1 MSERPYQPFY
11 KPYGMTD
18 EEYEYEKR
26 IAAEKLAEWE
36 QEQNES
42 NLLDAQV
49 KPANGGLSDETL
61 KDLGFIK
68 IPDAMYYERGW
79 EHKEIN
85 IAFDKRPTEIEF
97 WTFIANEFGK
107 RGRSGMAQEIK
118 HILQF

>member
-42 NLLDAQV
+42 NLLDTQV
-49 KPANGGLSDETL
+49 KPACETL
-61 KDLGFIK
+61 QIIDEMLREADILK
-68 IPDAMYYERGW
+68 
-79 EHKEIN
+79 EHKNYVYNLDNAE
-85 IAFDKRPTEIEF
+85 RL
-97 WTFIANEFGK
+97 
-107 RGRSGMAQEIK
+107 RGYKLA
-118 HILQF
+118 LQRLKQKIVSKSV

>member
-49 KPANGGLSDETL
+49 ILRCRYCNKPIKEFFRIDTDNDETICL
-61 KDLGFIK
+61 PFCDEQCMDAYKEQD
-68 IPDAMYYERGW
+68 PDY
-79 EHKEIN
+79 
-85 IAFDKRPTEIEF
+85 F
-97 WTFIANEFGK
+97 
-107 RGRSGMAQEIK
+107 S
-118 HILQF
+118 

>member
-49 KPANGGLSDETL
+49 RRREVSVKITDFDIATIEALHDLLLDQHGYKLDHITL
-61 KDLGFIK
+61 TNARKLTAK
-68 IPDAMYYERGW
+68 MYE
-79 EHKEIN
+79 
-85 IAFDKRPTEIEF
+85 AFKS
-97 WTFIANEFGK
+97 A
-107 RGRSGMAQEIK
+107 
-118 HILQF
+118 